1 MRATTVTTFE
11 GADVV
16 VPNGAILSEKL
27 INWTLNNTHRRMEVE
42 VGVAYGTQP
51 KLVLELLMKVT
62 TETHGVISYP
72 QPAVLF
78 KGFGASSLDFVI
90 RAWTDNFGDWVNIHS
105 NLTLRV
111 HDAIVAAGIEIPFP
125 QQDLHIRSID
135 PAIKMAFAAPRD
147 SDSK

>member
-1 MRATTVTTFE
+1 
-11 GADVV
+11 
-16 VPNGAILSEKL
+16 
-27 INWTLNNTHRRMEVE
+27 MEVS

-51 KLVLELLMKVT
+51 KLVLDLLFKVT
-62 TETHGVISYP
+62 TETQGVISYP

-90 RAWTDNFGDWVNIHS
+90 RAWTDNFSDWVNIHS

-135 PAIKMAFAAPRD
+135 PAIKAALATPLD
-147 SDSK
+147 TSGKQPLAD